1 MKRNINFNYVILV
14 YDVNEKRVNKVFKV
28 CKKYLNHHQNSVFR
42 GHMTKSVFLEMKK
55 ELLTIIKKDEDFISV
70 IKLLNDSCFDE
81 ESIGGDKKID
91 DIFI

>member
-1 MKRNINFNYVILV
+1 MNKTINFNYVILF
-14 YDVNEKRVNKVFKV
+14 YDVNEKRVNKVFKI

-55 ELLTIIKKDEDFISV
+55 ELMTVVNKEEDFITV
-70 IKLLNDSCFDE
+70 IKLLNGSCFEE

-91 DIFI
+91 DIFV